1 MGGDGGT
8 VMGIELSDGRLKAV
22 FGETRMVVVSSGR
35 SVERSAP
42 VVGRIINLGWSSW
55 RCGGVGS
62 TNMAGEKE

>member
-1 MGGDGGT
+1 
-8 VMGIELSDGRLKAV
+8 
-22 FGETRMVVVSSGR
+22 MVVVSSGR
-35 SVERSAP
+35 SVEWGVT